1 MTSAN
6 TLHNLEIID
15 ENTPLPVLSNKK
27 EFMNKKLD
35 LIKHDKDEDVLP
47 RNLNE
52 IDMISSSS
60 SSDFEDDFDDNDDND
75 KYTKSR
81 NKPANSV
88 QSPVNDS
95 ALKEPINDNN
105 NAQKHNNNDDN
116 SSVSSYVGSDLS
128 PEEELQKKKNLLYT
142 LKRFQKKGFTLSR
155 NYTLNS
161 DLFEMK
167 AEVDS
172 IKREANLDAS
182 VATMKKGLTIS
193 TYLLEMLNNQFDPIN
208 AKLDGWS
215 NQVKDD
221 VDHGDYDEVFEELY
235 DKYSNRFQMP
245 PEMRLVSMLGTS
257 ALQYHVAQIV
267 VNRTLNTSKTDEIL
281 KKNPQIKKDIMT
293 AVNNDE
299 KIGKK
304 MIAEQQKMSNPS
316 EIDNILKE
324 LQIEDENS
332 KILSTDF

>member
-1 MTSAN
+1 MKNSGGIN
-6 TLHNLEIID
+6 GLEIID
-15 ENTPLPVLSNKK
+15 ENNELGVDLLHEHDFTNQ
-27 EFMNKKLD
+27 NLD
-35 LIKHDKDEDVLP
+35 LESKSTHNNEPLP

-52 IDMISSSS
+52 IPPEMIVTEPYEN
-60 SSDFEDDFDDNDDND
+60 DENYENYEQNEQDEDDDEQGNGDDTQPQGGATPGQGDNG
-75 KYTKSR
+75 
-81 NKPANSV
+81 
-88 QSPVNDS
+88 
-95 ALKEPINDNN
+95 
-105 NAQKHNNNDDN
+105 
-116 SSVSSYVGSDLS
+116 SVSSYVGSDLS
-128 PEEELQKKKNLLYT
+128 PEEEMRKKKNLLYT

-155 NYTLNS
+155 NYNLNS

-172 IKREANLDAS
+172 IKREANLDAT

-245 PEMRLVSMLGTS
+245 PEMRLASMLGTS
-257 ALQYHVAQIV
+257 ALQYHVAQVV
-267 VNRTLNTSKTDEIL
+267 VNRTLNNNKTDQIL
-281 KKNPQIKKDIMT
+281 QQNPQIKKDIMN
-293 AVNNDE
+293 AVNESNV
-299 KIGKK
+299 GKEIK
-304 MIAEQQKMSNPS
+304 MNVGKEQQKMNNPS
-316 EIDNILKE
+316 EIDDILKE